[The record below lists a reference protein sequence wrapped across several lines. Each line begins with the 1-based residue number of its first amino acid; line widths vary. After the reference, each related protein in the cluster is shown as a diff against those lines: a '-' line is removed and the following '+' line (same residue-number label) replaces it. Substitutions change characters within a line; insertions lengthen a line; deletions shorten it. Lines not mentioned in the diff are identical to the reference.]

1 MKHLNNVTAL
11 RSAPVP
17 GIERVFEFVKK
28 WDRSRRFL
36 IEAEQ
41 QDRMVRVL
49 SILRSQQVSQP
60 VR

>member
-17 GIERVFEFVKK
+17 DVERVFEFVRK

-49 SILRSQQVSQP
+49 SCCQWTEGSY
-60 VR
+60 